1 VNTDLDVSMAMRVI
15 WFMDGSL
22 FTLTANLGT

>member
-1 VNTDLDVSMAMRVI
+1 LDVSMAMRVI

>member
-1 VNTDLDVSMAMRVI
+1 VSMAMRVI

>member
-15 WFMDGSL
+15 SVMDGL
-22 FTLTANLGT
+22 QFGF